1 MRKYVDAELN
11 QEDYDKINMHLEA
24 IKELLPFIIN
34 LTIDQRRKLPKMN
47 HRRKPF
53 VEKVLYYASNDQSLI
68 PPHIDVEAM
77 KRNVDLYNKLTRIE
91 EGLNMVKEMISDTLI
106 GCGSDNLN
114 TAYQIY
120 KAYQIAGDSHIPGID
135 SVLEDLR
142 EFFKRGKYKKNQEE
156 SSSFEDNQEET
167 N

>member
-11 QEDYDKINMHLEA
+11 QEDDDKINMHLGA

-68 PPHIDVEAM
+68 PPHIDVE
-77 KRNVDLYNKLTRIE
+77 V
-91 EGLNMVKEMISDTLI
+91 
-106 GCGSDNLN
+106 
-114 TAYQIY
+114 
-120 KAYQIAGDSHIPGID
+120 HIPSFRARLAIFSFGFACRFFCAIALMGFD
-135 SVLEDLR
+135 DLINFPVMPVSVH
-142 EFFKRGKYKKNQEE
+142 K
-156 SSSFEDNQEET
+156 T
-167 N
+167 